1 MAIKVVAERL
11 PPGDRWVLTE
21 DTLDGRESMVHP
33 SLTAALNEVY
43 KTTGDKVFTV
53 DAGKGRITVDEDIQ
67 HGPRTWDLYGEHGKD
82 LLQG

>member
-1 MAIKVVAERL
+1 MGL
-11 PPGDRWVLTE
+11 N
-21 DTLDGRESMVHP
+21 GRYVRRKRISGTSFP
-33 SLTAALNEVY
+33 TAALNEVY

-82 LLQG
+82 LLTG